1 MRAFIEFRRVI
12 FEGVYSYTG
21 DRPEAVRR
29 NRCRLLA
36 IRKPPLRNDGAVNKQ
51 AAASSHPECGQD
63 HETWREQV
71 RLAALARIDQN
82 AQKRLNSVPIAERR
96 PWWWRRWPAE
106 RTRIPLRTPIAD
118 S

>member
-1 MRAFIEFRRVI
+1 
-12 FEGVYSYTG
+12 
-21 DRPEAVRR
+21 VRR

-71 RLAALARIDQN
+71 RLAALARSDQKT
-82 AQKRLNSVPIAERR
+82 QKRLNSVPIAERR